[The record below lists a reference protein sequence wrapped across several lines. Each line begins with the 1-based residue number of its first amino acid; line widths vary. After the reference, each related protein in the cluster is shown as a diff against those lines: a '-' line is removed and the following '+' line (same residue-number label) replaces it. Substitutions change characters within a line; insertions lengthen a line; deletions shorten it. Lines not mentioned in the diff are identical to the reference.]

1 MAINL
6 QNDIGRQMYN
16 RPAVT
21 YYVENTSDGIPD
33 VDSRNT
39 VIDYEQVGSSYPQLQ
54 YYLGPTG
61 YAVDCTKDTK
71 LYYDYETDKFLNS
84 DTNVLHVWVRIGAVA
99 VNISHPST
107 PRDGVVVA
115 PSVDSIGDSRVNI
128 EEVEWYSP
136 IFEQGHTYD
145 WHQMLTG
152 ECPLQVHSC
161 TGGDAIPIS
170 GIADYFN
177 DRLDRLWSGVSAG
190 VIAHYQ
196 WGYYEDSYG
205 SNHYRDSY
213 VGGIWARYK
222 VTVNRDNID
231 PKTDRAIRLTF
242 PVYIQTA
249 NACVQWGGSENDP
262 PSDPSLRYTIG
273 SMTFTIR
280 LNTEDTELPETETKY
295 YWNYDFPSQRLTTSQ
310 KEYINSIYNL
320 NYSNPDT
327 VIADH
332 QLGISLFSSTGVEI
346 VTSVEGM
353 TSSKKDIPGK
363 WVLQN
368 YPLIQQAN
376 VKLTQAVWDTDMATY
391 LNKFWISDVDAVQW
405 TEDYPGPFLS
415 LACHNKS
422 TNYGYDKSS
431 NRDIVGMSDNN
442 TIKYRCYCNG
452 KEKGSQMTILGY
464 GNNLS
469 GYIVYK
475 TPHLT
480 TRQGNTKLF
489 ITGVDNSCA
498 ILFPC
503 QGGYNSPSKLGMPL
517 ISDWNVTDTDSK
529 EPTKWTFEILDK
541 DEEKILFTWTI
552 YVYRKSLYSGVTD
565 PNTLLNQKE
574 EYVDPLSALKD
585 QDTKGSET
593 GPSLIC
599 YDTNE
604 GTSYSSTSLLFK
616 SNKANIYK
624 TISSKDQVLFG
635 ANYVQ
640 ENDSLALYNDLTQTF
655 KNSYTGFLSISASAI
670 DEQNTNT
677 ESSLVLTQSGYNLSG
692 SINLNNLL
700 INAISQQSKKE
711 SNTHTKFYGLAFK
724 LGTTKEPV
732 ACFRV
737 TKSGTFESIYQ
748 SNLFSSLSIS
758 SSSKFLSIGKKAN
771 YFDDWI
777 HQEVQIGDANRRGIM
792 KTVFLPDQ
800 LNVFNYYAYIDT
812 LYDPELSC
820 NIKGIVSDRI
830 QQIDLL
836 EIKKYGTSR
845 QETFSVAL
853 SYEDTS
859 IPINY
864 KYLRLHA
871 IGNNR
876 IRFEVEDATWFT
888 SHSQLSLQIQIT
900 SLVSLFTVNVQVN
913 MKSVSLISYQN
924 GEGFSLIINDKF
936 WEGVGGAIE
945 KECPYFWM
953 LYGTDLKINFF
964 TNYSWQIIAGIYQ
977 DTTIEN
983 VTPNYIVGI
992 ISNIIYRNTQY
1003 WGDSEVTWYHVNGAT
1018 DPVHNSYWHTEG
1030 KEDVIPKALIFTL
1043 SGTCPAYSNI
1053 NDALSSYMYPRS
1065 SWNLFECTS
1074 PNVTTEYSIGI
1085 ISGPTCLYITVDD
1098 DGVGYCKPGILTVEN
1113 GAPIISPFEGI
1124 TYDRFATTIPIT
1136 VEPLCVDDY
1145 TDTID
1150 FKIKGIT
1157 LVSSSEKTKTYN
1169 VAKVSTDQDYSY
1181 TPYLNNSSQEK
1192 RIFKAGEEYQLGVV
1206 FKYQDGSC
1214 SAVMPLS
1221 YKDTSGVDQGFNDV
1235 WVPTVEPEITEIP
1248 RDTQSGVNALKDLT
1262 GKELSYIKGIKPVRV
1277 TSFHPYVSSIL
1288 ANHNVASIIPVRLI
1302 QSNPKIK
1309 CQGILNPGITTTDL
1323 KNTIGVDAQ
1332 YDWFYR
1338 ETFMNHS
1345 VKHAS
1350 YQKDTSS
1357 KDDDSTNK
1365 QVTIPEAAVN
1375 CSDTYANTF
1384 WESGSE
1390 SGYAPKWEP
1399 NFEIEIQNLDDE
1411 SRESGE
1417 VGLSSSGTLLTMNS
1431 PEFEMDEAWQ
1441 QYMLQG
1447 TQLKHIR
1454 TYNNLHYSNN
1464 VELQYNGSNRLSSFE
1479 TQDVYLRTG
1488 TISDTSGLGLVY
1500 PEQKEDSI
1508 YDNPDSGQVSL
1519 HSMRHHKFKSGF
1531 LWYGYFPN
1539 GVSSEEDAIKEATRV
1554 TDITENYAFFKV
1566 YPWMRNRLGGEVGDE
1581 YTIKTKQYFSQ
1592 TYAEGDTYYSPS
1604 NSDVYIS
1611 GVTISNS
1618 QTNVIHKLYNP
1629 SSTTNNTILYQ
1640 GTTDAMVVASA
1651 FNSDGVYKIRCR
1663 GDFQNIT
1670 FNSSDG
1676 SITHSSAAGTKD
1688 TTTGY
1693 ITSVDWTKTRPNSYA
1708 WTAGAYN
1715 SDTSSR
1721 DYAPS
1726 IGGIQGKYCR
1736 DPISIKYKA
1745 APHAVFFFTGGS
1757 MSTNKNGIHVGQLYD
1772 PNERDAPQISQW
1784 TSGTWVPCGRQ
1795 VPISE
1800 DNTPTEIVFEEG
1812 DFFFGRFDSLRT
1824 QPYTDDDV
1832 NQVTEVVSTMLCSR
1846 INLDARYDSNRGVK
1860 TPTITSTNFNL
1871 RNTVYDQVNNYIN
1884 YSYQDYTDLIAYRQ
1898 YKSTIQWSLA
1908 KTMGEDIDT
1917 WCNIQDTN
1925 FLDVNGDLGSIISIN
1940 KLGNNLIIFQE
1951 KGIAVLQYNEKTQ
1964 VATNTGI
1971 PVEIANSGK
1980 VQGKYYISQCIGCQN
1995 VHAIAETPSGIFF
2008 IDSMLKTM
2016 YFLAPNLEIKDLSI
2030 QGLKAWSKK
2039 NLDINWQVKYD
2050 EIAEEVLFI
2059 NDKEALVYNIAYQK
2073 FSSFLGYGNI
2083 KHWFRLGPYTCQV
2096 KPLNYVQVMDV
2107 EQITGIDSAMFSANT
2122 TIDNKSSIWFR
2133 NTQEACSLFGNK
2145 APQTIEWI
2153 CNPTPVNDKTFT
2165 TIQYRA
2171 DAFCTDDTYISDD
2184 TFDVIRLV
2192 DEYQDT
2198 QKDILYWKTHTS
2210 SNLKKKF
2217 RIWNIALPRAKNTT
2231 DAEGEYSYT
2240 RDRIRNMWCKVQLK
2254 HDSYLLNKKADHT
2267 SKGYWQ
2273 QIPFKNTSTVGLI
2286 NLDTEDTGTVYSG
2299 TTAPDRN
2306 DTRYQEGDIYN
2317 LVDVEGNI
2325 LHKYTF
2331 HESARF
2337 VFYDAQVS
2345 YLPS

>member
-21 YYVENTSDGIPD
+21 YYVESTSDAVPD
-33 VDSRNT
+33 VDPRNK
-39 VIDYEQVGSSYPQLQ
+39 VIDFSEVESSYPQLQ

-61 YAVDCTKDTK
+61 YAVDCTKDIK
-71 LYYDYETDKFLNS
+71 LYYDYDTDKFLNS
-84 DTNVLHVWVRIGAVA
+84 DTNILHVWVRLGAVA

-107 PRDGVVVA
+107 PRDGVVTA

-136 IFEQGHTYD
+136 IFDTGYTYD
-145 WHQMLTG
+145 WHQLITG

-177 DRLDRLWSGVSAG
+177 THRGNLWSGVSAG

-222 VTVNRDNID
+222 ITVNKANID
-231 PKTDRAIRLTF
+231 PKTDRAIKLTF

-249 NACVQWGGSENDP
+249 NACVQWGGTENDP

-273 SMTFTIR
+273 SVVFTIR
-280 LNTEDTELPETETKY
+280 LNTEDVELPEVETKY
-295 YWNYDFPSQRLTTSQ
+295 YWNYDFPSQKLTSTQ
-310 KEYINSIYNL
+310 KAYINSIYNL
-320 NYSNPDT
+320 KYTKPDT

-332 QLGISLFSSTGVEI
+332 QLGISLFSSTGVEVVPSI
-346 VTSVEGM
+346 EGM
-353 TSSKKDIPGK
+353 TSSKKDIVRK
-363 WVLQN
+363 WILQN

-376 VKLTQAVWDTDMATY
+376 VKLTQAAWDTDMATY
-391 LNKFWISDVDAVQW
+391 LSKFWVSDIDAVQW
-405 TEDYPGPFLS
+405 TDDYPGPFLS
-415 LACHNKS
+415 LACHNKN
-422 TNYGYDKSS
+422 TNYGYDKST
-431 NRDIVGMSDNN
+431 NRDIVGVFAPS
-442 TIKYRCYCNG
+442 TLKYRCYCNG
-452 KEKGSQMTILGY
+452 KEKGSQMIILKY
-464 GNNLS
+464 GDYLS
-469 GYIVYK
+469 GYMVYK

-480 TRQGNTKLF
+480 NRCDGTDLGIQEF
-489 ITGVDNSCA
+489 ITGVDSSCV

-503 QGGYNSPSKLGMPL
+503 QGGYKGPSTYEDMAL
-517 ISDWNVTDTDSK
+517 ISDWNATDTNSK

-541 DEEKILFTWTI
+541 DEEKLLFTWTI

-574 EYVDPLSALKD
+574 EYEDPLDSLRD
-585 QDTKGSET
+585 QDTKGSDAN
-593 GPSLIC
+593 PSLVC

-640 ENDSLALYNDLTQTF
+640 ENDSLALYNELTQTF
-655 KNSYTGFLSISASAI
+655 KNSYTGFLSITASAI
-670 DEQNTNT
+670 DQQDPDT
-677 ESSLVLTQSGYNLSG
+677 ESSLLLTQNGYNLSG

-700 INAISQQSKKE
+700 KNAISQQSKDE
-711 SNTHTKFYGLAFK
+711 GNTYTKFYGLAFK
-724 LGTTKEPV
+724 LGTQKEPV
-732 ACFRV
+732 ACFRI
-737 TKSGTFESIYQ
+737 TESGTFESVYQ
-748 SNLFSSLSIS
+748 SSLFSSLSIS
-758 SSSKFLSIGKKAN
+758 PSSKFLSIGKKAN

-777 HQEVQIGDANRRGIM
+777 HSEVQIGDANRRGIM
-792 KTVFLPDQ
+792 RTVFLPDQ

-812 LYDPELSC
+812 LYDTELSC
-820 NIKGIVSDRI
+820 NIKGVVSDRV
-830 QQIDLL
+830 QQADLF
-836 EIKKYGTSR
+836 EVKKYGTSR
-845 QETFSVAL
+845 QETFSVTVT
-853 SYEDTS
+853 YEDEDWT
-859 IPINY
+859 PINY
-864 KYLRLHA
+864 KYLRLVA
-871 IGNNR
+871 IGNNK
-876 IRFEVEDATWFT
+876 IYFKVEDTAWFT
-888 SHSQLSLQIQIT
+888 SNSQLSLWITVMPLPVISTISVQIDIT
-900 SLVSLFTVNVQVN
+900 SISLFNYSRGDEFTVE
-913 MKSVSLISYQN
+913 MDDTFWKSVEN
-924 GEGFSLIINDKF
+924 AIIAKEPLYWTIFGKF
-936 WEGVGGAIE
+936 
-945 KECPYFWM
+945 
-953 LYGTDLKINFF
+953 LKNHFF
-964 TNYSWQIIAGIYQ
+964 TDFSWQIRAGIYQ
-977 DTTIEN
+977 DTTIEAI
-983 VTPNYIVGI
+983 TPNYMVGI
-992 ISNIIYRNTQY
+992 ISNIIFKKPQY
-1003 WGDSEVTWYHVNGAT
+1003 EENSESMWYHT
-1018 DPVHNSYWHTEG
+1018 DG
-1030 KEDVIPKALIFTL
+1030 IVIPKGISTTKSALIFVL
-1043 SGTCPAYSNI
+1043 NGQMSNSI
-1053 NDALSSYMYPRS
+1053 DESIIPYMYPES

-1074 PNVTTEYSIGI
+1074 PNMTPEYSHGI

-1098 DGVGYCKPGILTVEN
+1098 NGVGHCKPGILTVEE
-1113 GAPIISPFEGI
+1113 GKTTISPFEGI
-1124 TYDRFATTIPIT
+1124 TYDSFATTIPIT
-1136 VEPLCVDDY
+1136 VEALCVDKY
-1145 TDTID
+1145 TDAVD

-1157 LVSSSEKTKTYN
+1157 LVSSSEKVKTYN

-1235 WVPTVEPEITEIP
+1235 WVPTIEPEITEIP

-1350 YQKDTSS
+1350 YQKDSSS
-1357 KDDDSTNK
+1357 KDDNSTNK

-1488 TISDTSGLGLVY
+1488 TISSTSGLGLVY
-1500 PEQKEDSI
+1500 PEQTEDSV
-1508 YDNPDSGQVSL
+1508 YDNPNSGQVSL

-1539 GVSSEEDAIKEATRV
+1539 GVTSEEDAIKEATRV

-1581 YTIKTKQYFSQ
+1581 YTIKTKRYFSQ

-1604 NSDVYIS
+1604 NSEVYIS

-1629 SSTTNNTILYQ
+1629 ASTTNNTVLYQ

-1651 FNSDGVYKIRCR
+1651 FSSDGVYKIRCR

-1676 SITHSSAAGTKD
+1676 SIAHSSEAGTKND
-1688 TTTGY
+1688 TTGY
-1693 ITSVDWTKTRPNSYA
+1693 ITSIDWAKTRPNSYA
-1708 WTAGAYN
+1708 WTAGAYD
-1715 SDTSSR
+1715 SDTKKR

-1824 QPYTDDDV
+1824 QPYTDDDI

-1860 TPTITSTNFNL
+1860 TPTITNTNFNL

-1884 YSYQDYTDLIAYRQ
+1884 YSYQDYTDLISYRQ

-2016 YFLAPNLEIKDLSI
+2016 YFLAPNLEMKDLSI

-2096 KPLNYVQVMDV
+2096 KPLNYVQVMDI

-2165 TIQYRA
+2165 TISYRA

-2198 QKDILYWKTHTS
+2198 QKDILYWKAHTS

-2231 DAEGEYSYT
+2231 DVEGEYSYT

-2254 HDSYLLNKKADHT
+2254 HDSYLLNKKTDHT

-2273 QIPFKNTSTVGLI
+2273 QIPFKSTSTTGLI
-2286 NLDTEDTGTVYSG
+2286 NLDTEDTGTVYTG

-2306 DTRYQEGDIYN
+2306 DTKYQEGDIYN
-2317 LVDVEGNI
+2317 LVDTEGNI